1 MTTTTAPTTTAP
13 ALARR
18 RVLAARPWTLYLAL
32 LLTAW
37 FAVSALWP
45 HLLAPDDPLAL
56 HLDAALAPPG
66 AHHLLGTDEAGRDLY
81 SRIVH
86 GTAPALA
93 IGFGASLVSLALAL
107 VLGGLAALAVRPVAA
122 AVDRVVEV
130 LFSFPSLLLALLLVA
145 LLGQSAL
152 TEAVAVGVGTAPG
165 YARMVRGQI
174 LATKGSPYV
183 EAAVTLGHSRTR
195 ILRQHVLPNA
205 VRPLVAV
212 FALSV
217 GQSIVWASSLSFLGL
232 GVAPPS
238 SEWGALLDAGRLYL
252 THAWWLTIVP
262 GLVIIVL
269 ALTATTLGT
278 HLQASLERNDR

>member
-18 RVLAARPWTLYLAL
+18 RVLAGRPWTLYLAL

-56 HLDAALAPPG
+56 HLDSALAPPG
-66 AHHLLGTDEAGRDLY
+66 VHHLLGTDEAGRDLY

-93 IGFGASLVSLALAL
+93 IGVGASLVSLALAL

-174 LATKGSPYV
+174 LATRGSPYV
-183 EAAVTLGHSRTR
+183 EAAVTLGHSRRR
-195 ILRQHVLPNA
+195 ILRRHVLPNA

>member
-1 MTTTTAPTTTAP
+1 VSTATTTAP
-13 ALARR
+13 ALARLR
-18 RVLAARPWTLYLAL
+18 PRTARPWTLYLAL

-37 FAVSALWP
+37 FAVSALRP
-45 HLLAPDDPLAL
+45 GLLAPDDPLAL
-56 HLDAALAPPG
+56 HLDAALAAPG
-66 AHHLLGTDEAGRDLY
+66 PHHLLGTDEAGRDLY

-86 GTAPALA
+86 GTAPSLA
-93 IGFGASLVSLALAL
+93 IGFGASLVSLSLAL
-107 VLGGLAALAVRPVAA
+107 VLGGLAALAARPVAA
-122 AVDRVVEV
+122 TVDRVVEV

-165 YARMVRGQI
+165 YARMIRGQV

>member
-1 MTTTTAPTTTAP
+1 VTTVTTAAP

-18 RVLAARPWTLYLAL
+18 RTRAARPWTLALAL

-56 HLDAALAPPG
+56 HLDSALAAPG
-66 AHHLLGTDEAGRDLY
+66 PHHLLGTDEAGRDLY

-86 GTAPALA
+86 GTAPSLA

-107 VLGGLAALAVRPVAA
+107 VLGGLAALAARPVAA
-122 AVDRVVEV
+122 VVDRLVEV

-152 TEAVAVGVGTAPG
+152 TEAIAVGVGTAPG

-174 LATKGSPYV
+174 LSVKGSPYV

-262 GLVIIVL
+262 GLVIVVL
-269 ALTATTLGT
+269 ALTATTLGK
-278 HLQASLERNDR
+278 HLQTSLERNDR

>member
-86 GTAPALA
+86 GTAPSLA